1 VSALGQ
7 KDRTLRGRVSWF
19 AAQRLERLDRF
30 ANQIANQLRGTAQ
43 YQTSQDGNNEN
54 TEREH
59 TLTYWTAQVGMRIL
73 ELENRCTC
81 KRTVGSNPT
90 LFANN

>member
-7 KDRTLRGRVSWF
+7 KRTERVELVVCRS
-19 AAQRLERLDRF
+19 ATGPVCKP
-30 ANQIANQLRGTAQ
+30 NCKPTARHSPVPGI
-43 YQTSQDGNNEN
+43 TRWDGNNEN

-73 ELENRCTC
+73 ELENRCTR

-90 LFANN
+90 LSAS